1 MAVAEY
7 VTKEDLEDALKSI
20 KAEMRAMEE
29 RLETLFKKY
38 SREQADRVISAYQQ
52 GTSANF

>member
-7 VTKEDLEDALKSI
+7 VTREDLEKALKD
-20 KAEMRAMEE
+20 MED
-29 RLETLFKKY
+29 RLEDMFKKY
-38 SREQADRVISAYQQ
+38 SREQADRVIEAIQR

>member
-7 VTKEDLEDALKSI
+7 VMKEDLEDALKSI
-20 KAEMRAMEE
+20 KAEMRAMEK

-38 SREQADRVISAYQQ
+38 SREQADRVISAYQH